1 MAQWA
6 RTRRGVVTAPMR
18 APRAY
23 AHRRTRHD
31 QGQPQKKKKTS
42 PVDFQTPGQASTA
55 NRQLCARQR
64 CHTAASAHGQITL
77 APDADLSVGGARARK
92 TGALAMRKGSKVAP
106 LPHRLGGGVQAQPLR
121 AALATSECARPLG
134 AISHTLGRKEPPG
147 VRVMAAAGTVCDITE
162 VFCLDARWMQNRCV
176 DF

>member
-1 MAQWA
+1 MGTHTSWRGNCTHEGSQGVRPPAHAA
-6 RTRRGVVTAPMR
+6 RSGPTSK
-18 APRAY
+18 
-23 AHRRTRHD
+23 
-31 QGQPQKKKKTS
+31 KKKKTS